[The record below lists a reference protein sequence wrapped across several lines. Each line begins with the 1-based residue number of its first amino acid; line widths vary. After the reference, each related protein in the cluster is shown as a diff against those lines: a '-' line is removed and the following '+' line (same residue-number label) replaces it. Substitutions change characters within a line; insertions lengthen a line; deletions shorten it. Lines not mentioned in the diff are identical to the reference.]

1 MKLILLGPRRETHN
15 LEKWELALYL
25 DRRKILAS
33 QFSRA
38 TVVQGL
44 YFHLREALPILYT
57 NIWNGCMCVCVCI
70 ILHNDQVNVCTCRI
84 INFSGQFLNRIIIV
98 SGEYAPTITVFIWFG
113 QFNCIWQIKIVIDL
127 RFLNKYRKTASAF
140 GCTKLSPMQWYTF
153 VTFVCIAR

>member
-1 MKLILLGPRRETHN
+1 MPLTTTTTLQAGSFVQWAGARHQKLTEHNDTEYTIYMGRAAALVQYSSRHQFIQADSHSLLYAQHIYMQTTKRPMKLILLGPRRETHN

-70 ILHNDQVNVCTCRI
+70 ILHN
-84 INFSGQFLNRIIIV
+84 
-98 SGEYAPTITVFIWFG
+98 TI
-113 QFNCIWQIKIVIDL
+113 K
-127 RFLNKYRKTASAF
+127 S
-140 GCTKLSPMQWYTF
+140 TF
-153 VTFVCIAR
+153 AHAEL